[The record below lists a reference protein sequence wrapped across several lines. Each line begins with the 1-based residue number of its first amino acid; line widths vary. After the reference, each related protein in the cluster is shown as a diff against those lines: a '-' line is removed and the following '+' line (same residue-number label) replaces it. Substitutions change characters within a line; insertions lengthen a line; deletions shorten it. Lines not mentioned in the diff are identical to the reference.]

1 MKIIHITF
9 AYAVLFS
16 SPSLAHTHPFFSS
29 FPPIYWVYNSSTAAT
44 WLKLENQFNP
54 LYLMTSSFWFTQHG
68 NSAQQ
73 LTNLA
78 LIASNGAVS
87 GNFSIE
93 GVQTNYWLDR
103 GQGQIEITA
112 TTHEHLLITAYLFDL
127 NGQEKAQTAT
137 LINNRTKNLIL
148 LLDNIVAGNYR
159 LVIKALA
166 TDHQTAIKTFH
177 ITLADIAP
185 QMR

>member
-1 MKIIHITF
+1 M
-9 AYAVLFS
+9 
-16 SPSLAHTHPFFSS
+16 
-29 FPPIYWVYNSSTAAT
+29 
-44 WLKLENQFNP
+44 
-54 LYLMTSSFWFTQHG
+54 
-68 NSAQQ
+68 
-73 LTNLA
+73 TNLA
-78 LIASNGAVS
+78 LITSNGAVS

-112 TTHEHLLITAYLFDL
+112 TTHEHLLITAYLFDV

-177 ITLADIAP
+177 ITLADIVP
-185 QMR
+185 QTR

>member
-1 MKIIHITF
+1 MKTIHIAF

-16 SPSLAHTHPFFSS
+16 SSSLAQNPLFSS
-29 FPPIYWVYNSSTAAT
+29 SSPIYWVYNSPTEAT

-54 LYLMTSSFWFTQHG
+54 LCLMTSSFGFTQPD

-73 LTNLA
+73 RTDLT
-78 LIASNGAVS
+78 LITSNNVIS

-93 GVQTNYWLDR
+93 GVQTSYSLVR
-103 GQGQIEITA
+103 GQGQIEMAIT
-112 TTHEHLLITAYLFDL
+112 TREHLLITAYLFDMD
-127 NGQEKAQTAT
+127 GQEKAQTAT

-177 ITLADIAP
+177 ITLADIVP
-185 QMR
+185 LIR

>member
-1 MKIIHITF
+1 MKTIHIAF

-16 SPSLAHTHPFFSS
+16 SSSLAQNPLFSS
-29 FPPIYWVYNSSTAAT
+29 SSPIYWVYNSPTEAT

-54 LYLMTSSFWFTQHG
+54 LCLMTSSFGFTQPD

-73 LTNLA
+73 RTDLA
-78 LIASNGAVS
+78 LITSNNVIS

-93 GVQTNYWLDR
+93 GVQTSYSLVR
-103 GQGQIEITA
+103 GQGQIEMAIT
-112 TTHEHLLITAYLFDL
+112 TREHLLITVYLFDMD
-127 NGQEKAQTAT
+127 GQEKAQTAT

-177 ITLADIAP
+177 ITLADIVP
-185 QMR
+185 LIR

>member
-1 MKIIHITF
+1 MKIIYITF
-9 AYAVLFS
+9 ASAVLFN
-16 SPSLAHTHPFFSS
+16 SPSLAYNPLFSS
-29 FPPIYWVYNSSTAAT
+29 FPPIYWVYNSPTATT

-54 LYLMTSSFWFTQHG
+54 LYLITSSFWFTQHG

-78 LIASNGAVS
+78 LITSNGAVS

-112 TTHEHLLITAYLFDL
+112 TTHEHLLITAYLFDV

-177 ITLADIAP
+177 ITLADIVP
-185 QMR
+185 QTR